1 MELNDISVGDTV
13 WIAVN
18 RQWKQEYGDKG
29 VWIPIEPTLCKGVVR
44 KVDTSKYQPEVTVD
58 WDEQSNGVVPNK
70 VHPSQLSSY
79 ARHAIFNLLLDVRHD
94 LVQQA
99 EGNYGEHLFVGSMP
113 LTAIL

>member
-1 MELNDISVGDTV
+1 MDLNDIKCGDTV

-18 RQWKQEYGDKG
+18 KKWKQEYGDKG

-58 WDEQSNGVVPNK
+58 WDEQTNGVVPNK
-70 VHPSQLSSY
+70 VHPSQLCSY
-79 ARHAIFNLLLDVRHD
+79 ARGAVLDLLLDMKHD

-99 EGNYGEHLFVGSMP
+99 EENYGEHEVDRVLP
-113 LTAIL
+113 LSALL